1 MTDMKS
7 PNTILIA
14 ALGVALASCSF
25 STGTTPESAGEELI
39 EGALG
44 EQVELVFV
52 DADCEAPA
60 DREVGT
66 PFTCTA
72 MTEAGETVT
81 FDGVVDPDDSIFI
94 APSNIV
100 AAEEMSV
107 VETEAAGVLGE
118 DIGAAIDPSD
128 VDCPDQTIVLDDSVL
143 RCEITD
149 AASGDRYEML
159 LTVGGFELR
168 EGFAQRSYDVGDQ
181 LN

>member
-1 MTDMKS
+1 MMDMKS
-7 PNTILIA
+7 PNITLLT
-14 ALGVALASCSF
+14 ALAVALASCSF
-25 STGTTPESAGEELI
+25 STGTTPEQAGEDLI

-44 EQVELVFV
+44 EQVDLAFV
-52 DADCEAPA
+52 DADCAAPA
-60 DREVGT
+60 DNEVGT

-94 APSNIV
+94 APSNII

-118 DIGAAIDPSD
+118 EIGMGIDPSA
-128 VDCPDQTIVLDDSVL
+128 VDCPDETTVLVDDRL
-143 RCEITD
+143 RCEILD
-149 AASGDRYEML
+149 VASGDLYEMF

-168 EGFAQRSYDVGDQ
+168 EGFAQRSYEIGDQ

>member
-1 MTDMKS
+1 
-7 PNTILIA
+7 
-14 ALGVALASCSF
+14 LASCSF
-25 STGTTPESAGEELI
+25 STGTTPEKAGEELI

-44 EQVELVFV
+44 EQVDLVFV
-52 DADCEAPA
+52 DADCAAPA
-60 DREVGT
+60 DTEVGT

-94 APSNIV
+94 APSNII

-107 VETEAAGVLGE
+107 VETEAADVLGE
-118 DIGAAIDPSD
+118 DIGVVIAPSD
-128 VDCPDQTIVLDDSVL
+128 VDCPDETTVLDDDRL

-149 AASGDRYEML
+149 AASGDRYEMF
-159 LTVGGFELR
+159 LTVRGFELR
-168 EGFAQRSYDVGDQ
+168 EGFAQRSYGVGDQ